1 MKNTKTIKSLN
12 YILIVV
18 GGIIAIYA
26 NANQQQNILI
36 LIVGIIML
44 MIGVYRLSITIPS
57 KQNKDK
63 TNFIEEEEE

>member
-44 MIGVYRLSITIPS
+44 MIGVYRLSSTIPS